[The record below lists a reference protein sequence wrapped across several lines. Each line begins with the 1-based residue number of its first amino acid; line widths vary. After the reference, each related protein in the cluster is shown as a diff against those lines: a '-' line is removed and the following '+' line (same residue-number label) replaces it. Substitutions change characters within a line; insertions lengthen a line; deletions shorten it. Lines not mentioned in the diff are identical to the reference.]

1 MCESYRSWHLVV
13 AEAGLGLKKKTC
25 FFVEEKNVFFSLREK
40 IQIIQKS
47 RFFSQPWAEAANQI
61 LLGLPFARVNSACF
75 LELVTKIQLRL
86 SPGRCTSGEVLQ
98 LLELFQLC
106 KHPTKRCWILHS
118 GSFCIEKI
126 IIQDD
131 LWILC
136 IIFFIGVQKRFKY
149 LCGQKAYFFLVL
161 GNGNWRKS
169 NCCFWFNKFT
179 LGSFCEWN
187 FSRQPSCFW
196 GTSKVPPPDETQQNN
211 FSVAQ
216 ISGTFTKNKSGV
228 TKIKKRS
235 YDQK

>member
-1 MCESYRSWHLVV
+1 MELCSILYCPPTSMCESYRSWHLVV

-61 LLGLPFARVNSACF
+61 LLGLPFARVNLACF

-86 SPGRCTSGEVLQ
+86 STGRCTSGEVLQ

-136 IIFFIGVQKRFKY
+136 IIFFSSESKNGSNTCVAKRLIF
-149 LCGQKAYFFLVL
+149 
-161 GNGNWRKS
+161 
-169 NCCFWFNKFT
+169 FWF
-179 LGSFCEWN
+179 
-187 FSRQPSCFW
+187 
-196 GTSKVPPPDETQQNN
+196 
-211 FSVAQ
+211 
-216 ISGTFTKNKSGV
+216 
-228 TKIKKRS
+228 
-235 YDQK
+235 